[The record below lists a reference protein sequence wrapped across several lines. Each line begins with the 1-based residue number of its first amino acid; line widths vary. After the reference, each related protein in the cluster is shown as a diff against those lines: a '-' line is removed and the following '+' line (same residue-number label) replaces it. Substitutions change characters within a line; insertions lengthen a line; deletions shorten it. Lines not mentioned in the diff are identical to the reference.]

1 MEDFQDHG
9 TPPNQLEKLNVC
21 WMYLQVTMLAE
32 ITDQTGTLLLPQIL
46 AGPQNPTPKGLVNI
60 SMSILK
66 WLTIALPTSTC
77 WRLWDK
83 TICTL
88 YMGSPTRMKLQQPL
102 GMWQPTYNQQRFW
115 HWQMEDPDHLV
126 FCFSPTAPMRVVIPV
141 ICRQTTL
148 SSLPLF
154 LHSAH
159 STAPQ

>member
-1 MEDFQDHG
+1 MGPCHWIPDHWLSFVQKAMHTHDVTIQYNSWMILPLCTNDHFLMEDFQDHG

-21 WMYLQVTMLAE
+21 RMYLQVTMLAE

-60 SMSILK
+60 SMSLLK

-102 GMWQPTYNQQRFW
+102 GMWQPTYNQQHFW
-115 HWQMEDPDHLV
+115 H
-126 FCFSPTAPMRVVIPV
+126 
-141 ICRQTTL
+141 
-148 SSLPLF
+148 
-154 LHSAH
+154 
-159 STAPQ
+159 